1 MATGASNADLAILLV
16 DARKGLLTQTHRH
29 AIIASLLG
37 VRHVVLAVNKIDLV
51 DYDEA
56 TFRRIVA
63 AFAAFAEPLDFRS
76 LVAIPISARF
86 GDNVSAPS
94 ARTPWHDGPYLLDH
108 LERVEVEDDRA
119 AARRSAC
126 RCNGSTGRISI
137 SAASPARSP
146 AAAIRRGDADRR
158 RRLGPHERGR
168 RASCAPAT
176 TAEEAEAGDAVTLT
190 LADEID
196 VARGDVLAPPDSA
209 ARGRRPVHRASDLDE
224 RTSRCCPAAPI

>member
-63 AFAAFAEPLDFRS
+63 AFTAFAEPLDFRS
-76 LVAIPISARF
+76 LVAIPISARY
-86 GDNVSAPS
+86 GDNISAPS
-94 ARTPWHDGPYLLDH
+94 PRTPWHDGPYLIDY

-119 AARRSAC
+119 ARAVPPAGAMGQPAR
-126 RCNGSTGRISI
+126 TWI

-146 AAAIRRGDADRR
+146 AAAIKRGDADRR
-158 RRLGPHERGR
+158 RCVRPQQRGDRHSARRRGGRGGRSRRRGDADARRRSRHRARR
-168 RASCAPAT
+168 RA
-176 TAEEAEAGDAVTLT
+176 G
-190 LADEID
+190 
-196 VARGDVLAPPDSA
+196 A
-209 ARGRRPVHRASDLDE
+209 ARRRGPRSP
-224 RTSRCCPAAPI
+224 TSSPPI